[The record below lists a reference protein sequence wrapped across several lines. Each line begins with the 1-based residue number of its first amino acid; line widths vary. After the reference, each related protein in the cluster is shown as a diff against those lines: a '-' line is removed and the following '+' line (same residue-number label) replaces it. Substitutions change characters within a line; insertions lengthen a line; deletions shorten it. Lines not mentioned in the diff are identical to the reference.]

1 MTSSRLSTALLDG
14 LVTLPEGE
22 IVVLRPPALADL
34 AALPRER
41 VRVLHGY
48 RPDRDAWEQAGYAM
62 TDRVGPVAVAVVC
75 VPRSKALARGMI
87 ATAAAQARLVIVDGQ
102 KTDGIDSL
110 FRDVRARL
118 GDVPSLTKAH
128 GRLFWFAGTEAFA
141 DWAIGPPSPGPEG
154 FVTTAGVFSEG
165 AVDTGSALLAA
176 ALPARLPAR
185 LADPGAGWGYLSA
198 AALRR
203 EGVQSIDL
211 IEAEQLALDCARIN
225 ITDPRASFHWADATT
240 HRPAAPYDGIV
251 MNPPFHVG
259 RGAEA
264 SLGRAF
270 IQAAARMLTPGGQLW
285 MVANRHLPYEATLN
299 ERFKV
304 VTELGSGAGFKLY
317 HAMRPRR

>member
-62 TDRVGPVAVAVVC
+62 TDQVGPVAVAVVC

-141 DWAIGPPSPGPEG
+141 DWAIGAPSPGPEG

-225 ITDPRASFHWADATT
+225 ITDP
-240 HRPAAPYDGIV
+240 
-251 MNPPFHVG
+251 PFHVG